1 MTGRSDLPHEADN
14 TGWLR
19 ELCFDGGSGPRWML
33 LLEELQAETAG
44 ALAGESVTFSVA
56 VDGGAPTRF
65 GVTRSGVVVWPL
77 SGEGAPDVR
86 IEGSR
91 SQVERFLLGE
101 CELLDSVASGV
112 VGIRSGVPLHPIAS
126 LWRVVS
132 ERVRNGLAAVA
143 CIGRRLLQPFSDRG
157 AEVGALAS
165 CLAPVL
171 VATLSVLGPSATA
184 APAQPAGADAAV
196 ASARGLEALNPALAA
211 ARRADD
217 RSPGATE
224 DNAAPDAGRGVGA
237 APGEVTRSVGL
248 RTPRPTG
255 EASDRFWLNAR
266 CDGTVRAAVCAA
278 AAAAPAPPPEAP
290 RVTPEVPTP

>member
-1 MTGRSDLPHEADN
+1 MTGRSDSPQEADS

-33 LLEELQAETAG
+33 LLEELQAAAAG

-56 VDGGAPTRF
+56 VDGEAPTRF
-65 GVTRSGVVVWPL
+65 GITRSGGVVWPL
-77 SGEGAPDVR
+77 SDEGAPDVR

-112 VGIRSGVPLHPIAS
+112 VGIRNGVPLYPITS

-143 CIGRRLLQPFSDRG
+143 CIGRRLLQPLSDRS

-165 CLAPVL
+165 CVAPVL
-171 VATLSVLGPSATA
+171 VATLSILGPSATA
-184 APAQPAGADAAV
+184 APAQPASAA
-196 ASARGLEALNPALAA
+196 AAPAGGLETLNPALAA
-211 ARRADD
+211 PRRADD
-217 RSPGATE
+217 RSPGASE
-224 DNAAPDAGRGVGA
+224 NNAAPGRRVGA
-237 APGEVTRSVGL
+237 APVEVTRSAGL

-255 EASDRFWLNAR
+255 EAGDRFWLHAR

-278 AAAAPAPPPEAP
+278 AAAPALPPESP